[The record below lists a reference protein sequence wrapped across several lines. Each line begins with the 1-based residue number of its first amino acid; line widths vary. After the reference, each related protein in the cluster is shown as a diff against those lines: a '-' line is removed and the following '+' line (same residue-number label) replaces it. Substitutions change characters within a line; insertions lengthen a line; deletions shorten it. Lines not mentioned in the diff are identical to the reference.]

1 MAPTS
6 RLRSL
11 IAASVQIARGSMEV
25 SDVSARP
32 TTRRRQLGAT
42 LRKLR
47 ARKGLT
53 LEEAGLRVGVS
64 KATVSR
70 YETREGPV
78 KWLVVEALCRAYD
91 ATEAERN
98 ALISLAK
105 DVKQQGWW
113 RSFSDSIPESMNL
126 LLTLE
131 DEATR
136 EEHFSCVYVPGLLQ
150 TRSYTSAVQQ
160 ANEIER
166 TPEDIERLVDIRMK
180 RQDVLRRPTPLRLWA
195 ILDESVIRR
204 VVGSPAVMR
213 EQLDHLLRANESP
226 HITLQVLPFS
236 RGAHTAALGS
246 FVVFCGREPTLDV
259 VYVDLH
265 VGSVFMEKDEEL
277 DRYRLAFDYLRA
289 QALDMAASSALIERV
304 REEMA

>member
-1 MAPTS
+1 MP
-6 RLRSL
+6 
-11 IAASVQIARGSMEV
+11 AR
-25 SDVSARP
+25 A

-91 ATEAERN
+91 AADAERS

-105 DVKQQGWW
+105 DARQQGWW
-113 RSFSDSIPESMNL
+113 RSFADTIPESMNL

-131 DEATR
+131 DEAVR

-150 TRSYTSAVQQ
+150 TRGYTTAVQQ

-166 TPEDIERLVDIRMK
+166 VPEDIERLVDIRMK
-180 RQDVLRRPTPLRLWA
+180 RQEILTGTSPLRLWA

-213 EQLDHLLRANESP
+213 EQLGHLLRANASP
-226 HITLQVLPFS
+226 HITLQILPFS
-236 RGAHTAALGS
+236 RGAHAAALGS
-246 FVVFCGREPTLDV
+246 FVIIGGREPSLDV

-304 REEMA
+304 RKEMA